1 MKNYLMAMAL
11 SALFASTASAELP
24 QSIDLLVVGG
34 GASGVTAGVQ
44 AARQGTKTLI
54 VEELPWLGGML
65 TSAGVTCT
73 DGNYKMQGGL
83 WGEFLKRLA
92 EKYGGFDALRTGWVS
107 NVEFEPKVGEKV
119 FRELVAEEPNLQV
132 EDNVQIVSI
141 GRDKGR
147 WVATVKDKHGKYHN
161 IEARMVIDATELGDV
176 AKMAGVK
183 YDIGMES
190 RNVTHED
197 IAPEHANNIIQDI
210 TWVAVLKD
218 FGPDADMTIPE
229 PEGYNRDAYVCCSFN
244 PLCTEPKEPD
254 RMRVPEVMLTYGKL
268 PNGKYMINWPISGN
282 DYYTN
287 VIELDREQ
295 REVEFNKA
303 REFTKGFVHF
313 IQKELGFKNLGLAD
327 DEFPTEDKLALIPY
341 HRESRR
347 IHGLVRFD
355 LNDMVD
361 LYDQPDALYRT
372 SIAVGDYPVDHHHAR
387 YNGAD
392 TLPNLFFHAVPSF
405 GLPLGTLIPQDVDDL
420 IVAEKSIS
428 VSNIVNGATRLQ
440 PVVLQ
445 IGQAAGALASLAL
458 AQGVDVKDVPVRDV
472 QRAILDA
479 GGYIMPYLDVKNDH
493 SLFKPLQRIGVTG
506 LLHHTSKR
514 VEWSNQSWMNIDQ
527 PVLGSDIARL
537 YELYG
542 LGASPYGSDSNIDV
556 KSGIAAVKAAA
567 RTKGYDTKNIEK
579 TARELWKKHALG
591 KFNKNAVMTR
601 GQYAALVDE
610 VLNPFDTIDVDIN
623 GMFLTADNN

>member
-1 MKNYLMAMAL
+1 MKKISLAIASLVIAGATATAAL
-11 SALFASTASAELP
+11 PEST
-24 QSIDLLVVGG
+24 DLLIVGG
-34 GASGVTAGVQ
+34 GASGMTAGIQ
-44 AARQGTKTLI
+44 AARMGTNTLVI
-54 VEELPWLGGML
+54 EEQPWVGGML

-73 DGNYKMQGGL
+73 DGNYKMRGGL
-83 WGEFLKRLA
+83 WGEFVDGLVKH
-92 EKYGGFDALRTGWVS
+92 YGSLDAIHTGWVS
-107 NVEFEPKVGEKV
+107 MIEFEPKVGERL
-119 FRELVAEEPNLQV
+119 FRDLCAAEKNLQV
-132 EDNVQIVSI
+132 ETNVPLISI
-141 GRDKGR
+141 GRDHGR
-147 WVATVKDKHGKYHN
+147 WIATVRDTDGTLKN

-190 RNVTHED
+190 RKVTHED
-197 IAPEHANNIIQDI
+197 IAPEHANDIIQDL

-218 FGPDADMTIPE
+218 YGKDADMTIPE
-229 PEGYNRDAYVCCSFN
+229 PEGYNRDNYVCCSFN
-244 PLCTEPKEPD
+244 ELCTEPKEPK
-254 RMRVPEVMLTYGKL
+254 RMRKPDEMLTYGKL
-268 PNGKYMINWPISGN
+268 PNGKYMINWPVSGN

-287 VIELDREQ
+287 VIELDRDA

-313 IQKELGFKNLGLAD
+313 IQKELGYKNLGLAD
-327 DEFPTEDKLALIPY
+327 DEFPTPDKLALIPY

-347 IHGLVRFD
+347 IHGLVRYD

-372 SIAVGDYPVDHHHAR
+372 GIAVGDYPVDHHHAR

-405 GLPLGTLIPQDVDDL
+405 NLPLGTLIPKDVKDL

-458 AQGVDVKDVPVRDV
+458 AQGVDVKDVKVRDV
-472 QRAILDA
+472 QRVILEA
-479 GGYIMPYLDVKNDH
+479 GGYILPYLDVAPSH
-493 SLFKPLQRIGVTG
+493 PLFKPLQRIGSTG
-506 LLHHTSKR
+506 LLRHTSKR
-514 VEWSNQSWMNIDQ
+514 VEWSNQSWMNIAM
-527 PVLGSDIARL
+527 PLLGSDIDRL
-537 YELYG
+537 YKFYG
-542 LGASPYGSDSNIDV
+542 MDNAAPTADSEITVAD
-556 KSGIAAVKAAA
+556 GIAAIKAAA
-567 RTKGYDTKNIEK
+567 ATEGYSTKNIDK
-579 TARELWKKHALG
+579 TVRELWKKYDFG
-591 KFNKNAVMTR
+591 KFSRKAVMTR

-610 VLNPFDTIDVDIN
+610 ILNPFDTRDVDIH
-623 GMFLTADNN
+623 GMY